1 MRYCRQVTI
10 PYSGRS
16 AEFKGGHRFPGRVLA
31 ASLASFL
38 VLVGVV
44 ASPTPSSAVAPALV
58 LPEAQTF
65 ATADTFSGV
74 VPAGNG
80 DVLTGFTGNVRAV
93 LSVDNGLLRIGGSST
108 YTDSGSSDT
117 LSVGGSTVSV
127 AIGYQYAEIAS
138 SGAGRAELAF
148 EGASAD
154 INAVLAELEFSRGA
168 GNSTLTVSAVKAGS
182 GEAVAYDPVTQRYY
196 EFVNTSVNWLT
207 ARCAAKFENGVY
219 DATSTRYDKCD
230 EDFLVART
238 FNGLPG
244 YLATVTS
251 SAENAF
257 VTSKAGAASAWIGG
271 SDMAIT
277 RLDGNDTNITAA
289 EQTWRWSD
297 GPEAG
302 LVFWK
307 TGCNN
312 NGSETTS
319 CSVSGVSASTQYSY
333 WNANEPNGGAGTEE
347 ALQLLSGGTGKWNDL
362 PEDSSTLPYIIEY
375 GGFADDAPEEQV
387 NQTVALSVAQNGPP
401 TGLSVSVGDASA
413 AISWTAPVIVTGTT
427 VSSYV
432 VTSTPEG
439 LSCTTASTA
448 CSVSGLTNGV
458 SYTFVVA
465 VNFADSSARNS
476 SASTAVTPV
485 AAPAAPSGGDD
496 GGTPPSTSTPAAIPT
511 VVPQRVIVPTQPTP
525 TPRVLAGPVVS
536 PGGGFDPNS
545 GPRATIGGVPATV
558 TKRPLNGGGLSV
570 QAGAFQ
576 LGINLGTPQPTNT
589 PGATQS
595 DLTVQ
600 TGQSTRVNGGGLLPG
615 SQLQVWLPGMSGTT
629 TKELAR
635 IPVKADGTFE
645 SELSFTSRQSETPIP
660 IGRQVMQVTGYD
672 EEGNQTVVDMSINV
686 AQGAV
691 APEANRQIGALPSL
705 SAGASLATSAGTPTP
720 VTLTP
725 IPELASLAVGD
736 GDWTMIVE
744 VDPDSGTVDGNGKSA
759 LITITQG
766 SQATSTGE
774 GFLAGTI
781 ASVWLFSEPTLMATM
796 TVGED
801 GTFSTNFL
809 IDSTYIPAGEHT
821 LQVQGV
827 GEDGFIRAANLGVLV
842 QEPSTLTSESA
853 TGLLWWVLIA
863 VVAVLVAVTLIVVV
877 RRRLSR

>member
-1 MRYCRQVTI
+1 MTI
-10 PYSGRS
+10 PFSGRS
-16 AEFKGGHRFPGRVLA
+16 AEFLSARRFPGRLFA
-31 ASLASFL
+31 AVIASFL

-108 YTDSGSSDT
+108 YTDSGTSDT
-117 LSVGGSTVSV
+117 LSVGGSTVNV
-127 AIGYQYAEIAS
+127 AIGYQYAAIAS

-148 EGASAD
+148 EGAIAD

-168 GNSTLTVSAVKAGS
+168 GTSTLTVSAVKAGS
-182 GEAVAYDPVTQRYY
+182 GGAVAYDPVTQRYY
-196 EFVNTSVNWLT
+196 EFVNTSVNWRS
-207 ARCAAKFENGVY
+207 ARCAAKFVNGDY
-219 DATSTRYDKCD
+219 SDASPRYDKCD
-230 EDFLVART
+230 VNFLVART

-257 VTSKAGAASAWIGG
+257 VTSKAGTAAAWIGG
-271 SDMAIT
+271 SDMATT
-277 RLDGNDTNITAA
+277 RLAGDDTNITAA

-302 LVFWK
+302 LAFWK

-312 NGSETTS
+312 SGTETTS

-333 WNANEPNGGAGTEE
+333 WNANEPNGGGGTEE

-362 PEDSSTLPYIIEY
+362 PEDSSTLPYIVEY
-375 GGFADDAPEEQV
+375 GGFAEDAPEEQV

-401 TGLSVSVGDASA
+401 TGLSVSAGDASA

-465 VNFADSSARNS
+465 VNFADSSSRNS

-485 AAPAAPSGGDD
+485 AAPPAPSGGG
-496 GGTPPSTSTPAAIPT
+496 GGTPAPTSTPASTPV
-511 VVPQRVIVPTQPTP
+511 VVPQRVIVPPQPTP
-525 TPRVLAGPVVS
+525 TPRVLTGPVVS
-536 PGGGFDPNS
+536 PGGGFDPNA
-545 GPRATIGGVPATV
+545 GTRATIGGVPATV
-558 TKRPLNGGGLSV
+558 TKRPLDGGGVSV

-576 LGINLGTPQPTNT
+576 LGINLGTPQPSNT
-589 PGATQS
+589 PGAAQS
-595 DLTVQ
+595 DVTVP

-629 TKELAR
+629 PNELAR

-645 SELSFTSRQSETPIP
+645 SELSFTARQSETPIP

-672 EEGNQTVVDMSINV
+672 GDGNQTVVDMTINV

-691 APEANRQIGALPSL
+691 TPEANRTIGALPAL

-725 IPELASLAVGD
+725 FPELASLAVGD
-736 GDWTMIVE
+736 GDWTMIIE
-744 VDPDSGTVDGNGKSA
+744 VDPDSGSVEGNVESA
-759 LITITQG
+759 LLTMTQG
-766 SQATSTGE
+766 SQATSAGE
-774 GFLAGTI
+774 GFLPGTT
-781 ASVWLFSEPTLMATM
+781 ASVWLFSDPTLMTTI

-801 GTFSTNFL
+801 GTFSADFV
-809 IDSTYIPAGEHT
+809 IDSMFIPAGEHT
-821 LQVQGV
+821 LQIQGV
-827 GEDGFIRAANLGVLV
+827 GDDGFIRAANLGVLV
-842 QEPSTLTSESA
+842 QEPLTLTSESA

-863 VVAVLVAVTLIVVV
+863 VVAVLVAVMLIVIV
-877 RRRLSR
+877 RRRLSRSAI